1 MGIVKRNKGH
11 AAILFV
17 LIIPALFGLFA
28 LGSDGARA
36 LQASARLDDGLEAAS
51 LAVAAFNDDN
61 DDDGSG
67 AGSEINQ
74 TIANAYISQYMD
86 SMNSVSNVKIE
97 KKSCEDIPDC
107 VSGLEDGDSRFF
119 EYSVTATTNHDFWFP
134 NAFTDNVETF
144 DVSGT
149 SSSRKYQ
156 NHAVDVVF
164 VSDFSGSMGNGWDGG
179 SNDKYED
186 LIDVIELVTT
196 ELQKFNDLENIDD
209 NSVSFVAFNHM
220 VRLNDG
226 DGSGTN
232 CYVQQLK
239 YSGSSVS
246 TTQTINAIFT
256 EKSGCAYNSHSGGS
270 FYDLVPTT
278 NFTSFNTAISSFY
291 PGGWTASYQG
301 IIRGAQL
308 LDKGTNPRR
317 LMIVLSDGQ
326 EYSTS
331 NNTISNNLVN
341 AGMCNTIRAHFD
353 SQVIGEEPVS
363 SKIAVIGFDYDL
375 ENNVAL
381 KNCAGSDNVYK
392 AEDKNEI
399 LNRIL
404 ELISEE
410 IGHLK

>member
-1 MGIVKRNKGH
+1 MGITKRNQGH

-97 KKSCEDIPDC
+97 KKNCEDIPDC
-107 VSGLEDGDSRFF
+107 VSGLENGDSRFF

-144 DVSGT
+144 SVSGT

-179 SNDKYED
+179 SKDKYED
-186 LIDVIELVTT
+186 LIDVIGLVTT
-196 ELQKFNDLENIDD
+196 ELAKFNALENIDD

-220 VRLNDG
+220 ARLDDG

-239 YSGSSVS
+239 YSGYSVS

-256 EKSGCAYNSHSGGS
+256 EKYGCTYNSHSGGS

-278 NFTSFNTAISSFY
+278 NFTSFNNTISNFY

-326 EYSTS
+326 EYSSS

-353 SQVIGEEPVS
+353 SQVIGDEEVS

-375 ENNVAL
+375 ENNEAL